1 MNIEAVDAVVNDARW
16 MPYWGW
22 HDDHR
27 KNDRQPTYLPAIQ
40 QVRSEYAEL
49 IDVCYRAGGVL
60 NGRALQLGMGAQ
72 RASHEALRALFADV
86 LTIDEKG
93 CALND
98 ASFHGLDTHIAS
110 AQAIAAQHFPFDF
123 LMIDAGHKLSDVD
136 QDYFGYRGVVRTGG
150 IIAVHDACKRPG
162 YEDEI
167 DVWRW
172 LTSFPAGKW
181 QLIGTEVGIAWTRKG

>member
-1 MNIEAVDAVVNDARW
+1 MSIEAVDAVVNHPRW

-27 KNDRQPTYLPAIQ
+27 ERDRQPGYLPAIQ
-40 QVRSEYAEL
+40 QVRSEYAAL
-49 IDVCYRAGGVL
+49 IDVLVGHVAIG
-60 NGRALQLGMGAQ
+60 GRALQLGMGAQ
-72 RASHEALRALFADV
+72 RASHEALRALFGYV

-93 CALND
+93 CVLND
-98 ASFHGLDTHIAS
+98 DGFHGLDTHLAS
-110 AQAIAAQHFPFDF
+110 AQAIAGQHAPFDF
-123 LMIDAGHKLSDVD
+123 LFIDAGHKLADVD
-136 QDYFGYRGVVRTGG
+136 RDYWDYRKFVREGG

-172 LTSFPAGKW
+172 LTSFKAGIW
-181 QLIGTEVGIAWTRKG
+181 TLIGTEVGIAWTLKRS

>member
-1 MNIEAVDAVVNDARW
+1 MNIETVDAVVNDPRW

-27 KNDRQPTYLPAIQ
+27 ERDRQPGYLPAIQ

-49 IDVCYRAGGVL
+49 IDVLEGHGARR
-60 NGRALQLGMGAQ
+60 RALQLGMGAQ
-72 RASHEALRALFADV
+72 RASHEALRALFSETV

-98 ASFHGLDTHIAS
+98 GSFHGLDTHLAS
-110 AQAIAAQHFPFDF
+110 AQAIAEQHMPFDF
-123 LMIDAGHKLSDVD
+123 LFIDAGHKLTDID
-136 QDYFGYRGVVRTGG
+136 QDYWAYRKFVRKGG

-172 LTSFPAGKW
+172 LSSFKAGIW
-181 QLIGTEVGIAWTRKG
+181 NLIGDEVGVAWTIKRS